1 MGLKGSGLATDWRE
15 IDRFETETPERTADA
30 GVGWIAYPGE
40 AMQRASHAL
49 AVDGEVWVVDP
60 VDAESVDDLLAE
72 LGEVAG
78 VVVLLDRHKRSAAAL
93 ANRHDVAVHLPAVM
107 GDVAG
112 DIDAPVEQF
121 RRELADTGYRAHTVL
136 DNFAWTEVALYGEH
150 NDVLVVPEA
159 VGTTDYFLAR
169 GERLGVHPALRLTP
183 PRTLAR
189 FEPERILVGH
199 GAGIHEDAARA
210 LQDALS
216 GSRGRTPGLYL
227 KNLKSFLPV

>member
-1 MGLKGSGLATDWRE
+1 MGLKGSGLATEWRE
-15 IDRFETETPERTADA
+15 IDRFETTASGRTSDA
-30 GVGWIAYPGE
+30 GVGWIAYPEE

-49 AVDGEVWVVDP
+49 AVDGDVWVVDP
-60 VDAESVDDLLAE
+60 VDAQGIDDLLAD
-72 LGEVAG
+72 LGSVAG
-78 VVVLLDRHKRSAAAL
+78 VVVLLDRHRRAAAAL

-107 GDVAG
+107 DDVA
-112 DIDAPVEQF
+112 DDVDAPVEQF
-121 RRELADTGYRAHTVL
+121 RGELADTGYRAHTVV

-189 FEPERILVGH
+189 FAPERVLVGH
-199 GAGIHEDAARA
+199 GAGIHEDATRA
-210 LQDALS
+210 LDDALS
-216 GSRGRTPGLYL
+216 GARGRTPGLYL
-227 KNLKSFLPV
+227 KNLRSFLPV